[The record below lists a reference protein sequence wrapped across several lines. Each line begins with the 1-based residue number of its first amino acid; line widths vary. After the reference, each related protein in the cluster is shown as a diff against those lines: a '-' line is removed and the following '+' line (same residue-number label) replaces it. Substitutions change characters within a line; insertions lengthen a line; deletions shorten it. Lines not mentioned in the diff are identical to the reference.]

1 MNILTVTGIGI
12 VGTLLGIVIRQYKP
26 EYGVF
31 VSLATGI
38 VLMTITVT
46 VITPVTDAIA
56 TISDRVGIDGE
67 YITPLFKALAVCY
80 VTQLAADC
88 CRDAGE
94 TAIAGKVELCGRTAI
109 LLVSLPLFNVLVNT
123 VTTLIR

>member
-26 EYGVF
+26 EYNVF

-38 VLMTITVT
+38 VLMSIIVT
-46 VITPVTDAIA
+46 VISPITDAITA
-56 TISDRVGIDGE
+56 ISGRTGISSE
-67 YITPLFKALAVCY
+67 YITPLFKALAICY

-94 TAIAGKVELCGRTAI
+94 TAIAGKVELCGRIAI
-109 LLVSLPLFNVLVNT
+109 LLVSLPLFNALVNT
-123 VTTLIR
+123 VTMLIR